1 MIPQS
6 RIMAAVLVVLAA
18 ATHAAA
24 LFEFDTD
31 EAILI
36 EGGGAVAPAALG
48 SSFRDYAAGTVAPPP
63 AATQQSPVA
72 PAGTAPEAP
81 ADRARA
87 QPATRVQAQAPAQR
101 QNAHTPTLQK
111 PQPQQARP
119 PKPPTPTGNAADS
132 RKKGSATGKAA
143 TGAASAKRTN
153 RAAQEQGNAEASTY
167 AGLVKRKILRARRKS
182 VNIQG
187 SVLVAL
193 RIADNGALASV
204 SVARSSGSARLD
216 QVALAQ
222 VRAAA
227 PFPPPPASARRAY
240 TVEIVSK

>member
-6 RIMAAVLVVLAA
+6 RIMAAALVVLAA

-31 EAILI
+31 EAVLI
-36 EGGGAVAPAALG
+36 EGGGAVAPASLG
-48 SSFRDYAAGTVAPPP
+48 SSFRDHAAGTMAPPP
-63 AATQQSPVA
+63 AAPRHSPVA
-72 PAGTAPEAP
+72 PARTAPEAP

-87 QPATRVQAQAPAQR
+87 QPATRVQAQAPARR

-119 PKPPTPTGNAADS
+119 PKPPTPSGNAAVS
-132 RKKGSATGKAA
+132 RKKGSVTGKAA

-167 AGLVKRKILRARRKS
+167 AGLVKRRIVRARRKS
-182 VNIQG
+182 VNIRG
-187 SVLVAL
+187 SVRVAF

-204 SVARSSGSARLD
+204 SVARSSGSSRLD

>member
-31 EAILI
+31 EAVFV

-48 SSFRDYAAGTVAPPP
+48 SSFRDYAAGTVATPP
-63 AATQQSPVA
+63 ATTRHSPVA
-72 PAGTAPEAP
+72 PTQTASEAP

-87 QPATRVQAQAPAQR
+87 QPATRLQVQAPAQR
-101 QNAHTPTLQK
+101 QNAHSPTLQK
-111 PQPQQARP
+111 PEPQQARP
-119 PKPPTPTGNAADS
+119 PKPHTPTGNAAVS
-132 RKKGSATGKAA
+132 RKKGSATGNAA

-167 AGLVKRKILRARRKS
+167 AGLVKRRILRARRKS

-187 SVLVAL
+187 SVRVAF

-204 SVARSSGSARLD
+204 SVARSSGSSRLD

-240 TVEIVSK
+240 SMEIVSK